1 MHFLKVHFL
10 KMQFFCAFLKMQF
23 FCAFFENAVFLCIF
37 ENALENQ
44 DVDFKNF
51 ENNMNAFK
59 DAFGKNYATAAKK
72 YNEAIEEID
81 KSIAHLNKIK
91 DALTSSSNQLR
102 LANDKAQDL
111 SIRKLTKNAPSVA
124 EKFKGQ

>member
-1 MHFLKVHFL
+1 MNSLSYKKQL
-10 KMQFFCAFLKMQF
+10 
-23 FCAFFENAVFLCIF
+23 I
-37 ENALENQ
+37 ALQEQ

-59 DAFGKNYATAAKK
+59 EAFGKNYTTAAKK
-72 YNEAIEEID
+72 FNDAIEEID

-91 DALTSSSNQLR
+91 EALTSSSNQLR

-111 SIRKLTKNAPSVA
+111 SIRKLTRNAPSVA
-124 EKFKGQ
+124 EKFKQ